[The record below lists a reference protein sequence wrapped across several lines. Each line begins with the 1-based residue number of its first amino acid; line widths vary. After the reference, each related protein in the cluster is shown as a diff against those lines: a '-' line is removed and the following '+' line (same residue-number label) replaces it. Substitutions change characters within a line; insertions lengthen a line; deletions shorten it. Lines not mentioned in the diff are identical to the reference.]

1 MKKMLSFAL
10 ILGMAVAL
18 VACGGS
24 SASVSSDSARW
35 LDRELVVEDDLSGG
49 GDVIGQYAYI
59 TVTADELKA
68 ITSEE
73 ISEFAET
80 KVAGSD
86 YNRVGILADD
96 GTGLCFSGVDILR
109 YGEITEECMIQDT
122 FGTYFLGADG
132 TYSE

>member
-1 MKKMLSFAL
+1 MKKVLSFIL
-10 ILGMAVAL
+10 IFGMAIAL

-24 SASVSSDSARW
+24 SSSVASDPARW
-35 LDRELVVEDDLSGG
+35 LDRELVVADDLSGS

-59 TVTADELKA
+59 TVTTEELKA

-73 ISEFAET
+73 ISEFAEN

-86 YNRVGILADD
+86 YNRVCILADD
-96 GTGLCFSGVDILR
+96 GTGLCFSGVDILH
-109 YGEITEECMIQDT
+109 YGEITDDCMVQST
-122 FGTYFLGADG
+122 LSTYFRGADG